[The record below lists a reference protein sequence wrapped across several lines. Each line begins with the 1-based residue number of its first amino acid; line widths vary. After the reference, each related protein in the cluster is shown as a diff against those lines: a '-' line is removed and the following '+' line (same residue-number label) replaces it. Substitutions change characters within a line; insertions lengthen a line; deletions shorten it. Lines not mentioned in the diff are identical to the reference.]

1 MQKKIIISFNFFFHF
16 FLVYWVW
23 NIWPLSQLSYTGK
36 TGLISETLHPF
47 LSFSSFVLKLFVP
60 IGKKSFTFHNLMVF
74 IYIGT
79 EPLGYTNYR
88 SLNRYRA
95 RKSEEDLH
103 KTSFF
108 LLLKL
113 LDKLYCRTLSGLNHF
128 NGKILKYNLNIKKTN
143 DFYISPPP
151 PPKQNIFFFFFLFLN
166 FFFFFFF
173 FFFIQKVLQLFNAIQ
188 KFQTQSDN

>member
-1 MQKKIIISFNFFFHF
+1 
-16 FLVYWVW
+16 
-23 NIWPLSQLSYTGK
+23 
-36 TGLISETLHPF
+36 
-47 LSFSSFVLKLFVP
+47 
-60 IGKKSFTFHNLMVF
+60 MVF

-88 SLNRYRA
+88 SLNRYIA

-103 KTSFF
+103 ETSFF

-143 DFYISPPP
+143 DFNISTPLPL
-151 PPKQNIFFFFFLFLN
+151 KKGIFFNICTYCNIFLFYFFLFIPL
-166 FFFFFFF
+166 
-173 FFFIQKVLQLFNAIQ
+173 VLC
-188 KFQTQSDN
+188 